1 MKMSQFQP
9 LLLKAAVNLIAC
21 DGTIADVEIQELKS
35 IAESEMYFSEF
46 EYQDLLTSF
55 VSDIKQRGKDSIN
68 DFLSEL
74 GSSEPKERQKFIML
88 EVLIRIMESD
98 NVVDTNEMKFLH
110 LVKSKLNLSDEELI
124 MQFPDKL
131 ELLLENN
138 TESFQ
143 TEFTDDIKF
152 EEHN

>member
-1 MKMSQFQP
+1 MKMSKFQP

-35 IAESEMYFSEF
+35 IAESEMYFSDF
-46 EYQDLLTSF
+46 EYEDLLNSF

-74 GSSEPKERQKFIML
+74 GNSEPKERQKFIL
-88 EVLIRIMESD
+88 IEVFIRVMESD
-98 NVVDTNEMKFLH
+98 NVVEANEIKFLQ
-110 LVKSKLNLSDEELI
+110 LVKSKLNLTDEELI

-131 ELLLENN
+131 EFLLENDS
-138 TESFQ
+138 ESFQ
-143 TEFTDDIKF
+143 TEFTDEIKF
-152 EEHN
+152 EELN